1 VKVENLIVE
10 LTCELINKLRRKGLM
25 VSYLSMDSFR
35 EIKLLEARGKSS
47 DWQFEILFQ
56 YTANQMTDYN
66 LQI

>member
-1 VKVENLIVE
+1 
-10 LTCELINKLRRKGLM
+10 M